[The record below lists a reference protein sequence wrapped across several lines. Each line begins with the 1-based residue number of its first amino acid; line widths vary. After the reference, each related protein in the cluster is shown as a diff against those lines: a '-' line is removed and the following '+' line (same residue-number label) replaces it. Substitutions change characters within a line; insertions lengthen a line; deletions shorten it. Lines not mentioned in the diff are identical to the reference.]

1 MAVLAATPG
10 TAGQRNPTVR
20 APIRAGTWAAP
31 VTAQPVEKVQTLA
44 DQTVRQVVHA
54 SVGGDQPQVRFSN
67 EFGAQPVR
75 VGAASLGL
83 RSGTGASTDIVP
95 GTGQPL
101 TFAGRPDAVIP
112 AGGTLISDAADL
124 VVPPG
129 GDLVISLYLPDRT
142 EVGTV
147 TPLAYQTNVVATGNL
162 TAADRISNGTGG
174 AGNGTGG
181 AGNGKHGDRPA
192 VEAISTYLFLSG
204 VSVRARRST
213 SAIVAFGD
221 SITRGAKTA
230 QNANHRWPDLLAA
243 RLRDGD
249 IDRGVLNT
257 GISRNRLLS
266 GPIGRTG
273 RAGSNAWAGE
283 SGLRR
288 FERDVLAQPAVGHAI
303 VLLGVNDLGLVTPP
317 TIDELIAGHREL
329 IKRGRAAGLEMIG
342 GTLLPFGGYRGR
354 LDSPATRA
362 KRDAFNAWV
371 RRSGEYDAVVDF
383 DAAVRDPAAPD
394 RMLAVYDSGD
404 HLHPSDA
411 GMAAMA
417 AAVPLNLFA

>member
-1 MAVLAATPG
+1 M
-10 TAGQRNPTVR
+10 RE
-20 APIRAGTWAAP
+20 PIRAGTWAAP
-31 VTAQPVEKVQTLA
+31 VTAQPAEQVQTLA

-54 SVGGDQPQVRFSN
+54 SIGGDQPQVRFSN

-75 VGAASLGL
+75 IGAASLGL
-83 RSGTGASTDIVP
+83 RSGTGASTDLVP

-112 AGGTLISDAADL
+112 AGGTLISDSADL

-142 EVGTV
+142 QVGTV
-147 TPLAYQTNVVATGNL
+147 TPLAYQMNMVAPGNL
-162 TAADRISNGTGG
+162 TAADRISSGG
-174 AGNGTGG
+174 DGG
-181 AGNGKHGDRPA
+181 RPA
-192 VEAISTYLFLSG
+192 IETIPTYLFLSG

-213 SAIVAFGD
+213 SSIVAFGD

-273 RAGSNAWAGE
+273 RAGSRAWAGE

-288 FERDVLAQPAVGHAI
+288 FERDVLAQPAVSHAI

-317 TIDELIAGHREL
+317 TIDELIVGHREL
-329 IKRGRAAGLEMIG
+329 IKRGRAAGVEMIG

-354 LDSPATRA
+354 LDSPETRA

-394 RMLAVYDSGD
+394 RMLAAYDSGD
-404 HLHPSDA
+404 HLHPSDE